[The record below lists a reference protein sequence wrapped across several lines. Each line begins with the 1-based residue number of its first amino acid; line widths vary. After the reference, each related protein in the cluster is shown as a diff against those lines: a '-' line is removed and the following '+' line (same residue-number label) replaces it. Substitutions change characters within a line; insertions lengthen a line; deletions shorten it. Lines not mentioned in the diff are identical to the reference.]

1 MQSLLY
7 ATAALRANLVFFIDR
22 GYLEIAKNQNK
33 DNVTNLKQLML
44 RMGVK
49 FLGTLKNTDAFPFQ
63 IEDINEK
70 RQTNHNNKVV
80 VQSYGARTAFQCQTK
95 VGGEHKMKVVVV
107 RHVVPFGW
115 VLIFQ
120 L

>member
-1 MQSLLY
+1 
-7 ATAALRANLVFFIDR
+7 
-22 GYLEIAKNQNK
+22 
-33 DNVTNLKQLML
+33 ML
-44 RMGVK
+44 RMGVT

-107 RHVVPFGW
+107 RHGTGRIRSVRLGTNLPIVMCNNFW
-115 VLIFQ
+115 VFETTSGCKAHGQ
-120 L
+120 VSR